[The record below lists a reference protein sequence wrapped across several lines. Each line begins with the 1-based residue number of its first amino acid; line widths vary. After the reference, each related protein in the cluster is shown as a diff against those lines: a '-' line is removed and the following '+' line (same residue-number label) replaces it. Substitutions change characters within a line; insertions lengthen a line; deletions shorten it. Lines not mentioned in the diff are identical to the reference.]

1 MEEMTVLFQ
10 GDSVTDCDRK
20 REDAED
26 LGLGYAVMAAS
37 LFSARYPERNVRFLN
52 RGIGGNR
59 VRDLRARWQ
68 EDCIELKPDVV
79 SILIGIN
86 DTWRRFDADSIT
98 TAEEYERDYRYLLT
112 ELKEKLPDTRIV
124 MMDPFF
130 LPIDD
135 KEGWREDLDPRIAA
149 VRSLAKEFGAVYIPL
164 DGLFAAQYI
173 ASEPERYSQDGVH
186 PNWTG
191 HAFIAERFLEY
202 VKL

>member
-37 LFSARYPERNVRFLN
+37 LFAARYPERNVRFLN

-124 MMDPFF
+124 LMDPFF
-130 LPIDD
+130 LPIGD

>member
-1 MEEMTVLFQ
+1 
-10 GDSVTDCDRK
+10 
-20 REDAED
+20 
-26 LGLGYAVMAAS
+26 
-37 LFSARYPERNVRFLN
+37 
-52 RGIGGNR
+52 
-59 VRDLRARWQ
+59 
-68 EDCIELKPDVV
+68 
-79 SILIGIN
+79 
-86 DTWRRFDADSIT
+86 
-98 TAEEYERDYRYLLT
+98 
-112 ELKEKLPDTRIV
+112 

-130 LPIDD
+130 LPIGD

>member
-10 GDSVTDCDRK
+10 GDSVTDCGRK

-37 LFSARYPERNVRFLN
+37 LFAARYPERNVRFLN

-124 MMDPFF
+124 LMDPFF
-130 LPIDD
+130 LPIGD

>member
-86 DTWRRFDADSIT
+86 DTWRRFDSDSIT

-130 LPIDD
+130 LPIGD